1 MRPIVYTTPGGAHTG
16 SALPLDIHGRPE
28 VTLQADVTGTANYT
42 IQQTL
47 DDVFDA
53 AVTPTWFDHPD
64 TNRVAQTVDRQG
76 SYSNVFRAVRIT
88 QASGAGTVKLTIVQA
103 GDNRA

>member
-16 SALPLDIHGRPE
+16 STLPLDIHGRPE
-28 VTLQADVTGTANYT
+28 VSLQTDVTGVVNYT

-53 AVTPTWFDHPD
+53 AVTPVWFDHPES
-64 TNRVAQTVDRQG
+64 NLVAQTVDRQG
-76 SYSNVFRAVRIT
+76 NYAYIPRAVRIT
-88 QASGAGTVKLTIVQA
+88 QASGAGTVKLTIIQA
-103 GDNRA
+103 GILG